1 MSNFEEAKVNFHANQ
16 KALEKAMDNTEV
28 EETMHDEQEKNDNYF
43 GFVDKSP
50 LLAGRIFKG
59 FQVVSICE
67 RLFRF
72 VKHFIAW
79 EIGWNRKIRF
89 T

>member
-1 MSNFEEAKVNFHANQ
+1 
-16 KALEKAMDNTEV
+16 MDNTEV

-50 LLAGRIFKG
+50 LFAGRIFKG
-59 FQVVSICE
+59 FQSSSSLC
-67 RLFRF
+67 RF

-79 EIGWNRKIRF
+79 GNWNRKIRNPF
-89 T
+89 CMIPS